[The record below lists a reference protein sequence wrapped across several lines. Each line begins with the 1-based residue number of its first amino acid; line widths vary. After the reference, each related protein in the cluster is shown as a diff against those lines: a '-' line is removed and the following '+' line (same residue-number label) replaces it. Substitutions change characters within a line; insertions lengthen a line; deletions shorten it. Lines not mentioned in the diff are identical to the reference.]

1 MLISYAHTIKNM
13 YNMTRSFENIIDTE
27 KILCDFS
34 FQNSYMYSSN
44 KQELKNIKVLMNLV
58 ESIISLEKLNLNFY
72 EDNRDYHN
80 IVEILENI
88 AIKLNKYKDINIIF
102 NISNIMS
109 TCLSRLFFSIEFVF
123 EFFIFFF

>member
-44 KQELKNIKVLMNLV
+44 KQELKNMFEHKAGN
-58 ESIISLEKLNLNFY
+58 KTLNEWATAFCKRKYNSDFAKEMTRSVAAYL
-72 EDNRDYHN
+72 RD
-80 IVEILENI
+80 
-88 AIKLNKYKDINIIF
+88 
-102 NISNIMS
+102 
-109 TCLSRLFFSIEFVF
+109 F
-123 EFFIFFF
+123 EQE

>member
-44 KQELKNIKVLMNLV
+44 KQELKNIKDETNAINSLIFCFVVLQLMW
-58 ESIISLEKLNLNFY
+58 
-72 EDNRDYHN
+72 
-80 IVEILENI
+80 
-88 AIKLNKYKDINIIF
+88 NKINK
-102 NISNIMS
+102 
-109 TCLSRLFFSIEFVF
+109 IE
-123 EFFIFFF
+123 

>member
-44 KQELKNIKVLMNLV
+44 KQELKNIKDETNA
-58 ESIISLEKLNLNFY
+58 INSL
-72 EDNRDYHN
+72 
-80 IVEILENI
+80 
-88 AIKLNKYKDINIIF
+88 IF
-102 NISNIMS
+102 CFFIDLTTFFCYNASNIHIFI
-109 TCLSRLFFSIEFVF
+109 CLFYLFFVYELD
-123 EFFIFFF
+123 FFKKQSSSYLYIYKKTNYMIL